1 MRKFTPFRI
10 ACIILLWIY
19 LCYLLIKGYGEIN
32 LRVFLVII
40 ASGIIIFVPIY
51 KTQSEIIA
59 KADLKNP

>member
-40 ASGIIIFVPIY
+40 ASGFIIFVPIY
-51 KTQSEIIA
+51 KRNR
-59 KADLKNP
+59 K

>member
-10 ACIILLWIY
+10 ACIVLLWIY
-19 LCYLLIKGYGEIN
+19 LCYLLIKGYEEVN

-51 KTQSEIIA
+51 KRNR
-59 KADLKNP
+59 K